1 MKTRLIFL
9 IAFVFVVKMSNAQTS
24 VFGGVNFANMKFSS
38 GGFSFSPKSIV
49 GYHFG
54 IGSDFALKNNL
65 YINTGLQFSLKGFK
79 VEQGLMDETFGGK
92 DLLSYLE
99 VPINLMYK
107 HQLRNASKIFV
118 HAGPYIGCALKGKEK
133 TNEGTVD
140 FEFGTDNYRR
150 ADYGLGIGGGAEFGR
165 IIAKLNYQLG
175 LANIIDVSEVKV
187 RNRVFQI
194 SVGYIIS
201 RKK

>member
-1 MKTRLIFL
+1 MM
-9 IAFVFVVKMSNAQTS
+9 AFVFVMKMSNAQTS

-54 IGSDFALKNNL
+54 VGSDFALNNNL

-79 VEQGLMDETFGGK
+79 VEPGLMDETFGGK
-92 DLLSYLE
+92 DQLSYLE
-99 VPINLMYK
+99 VPVNLMYK
-107 HQLRNASKIFV
+107 HQLHDALKIFIQ
-118 HAGPYIGCALKGKEK
+118 AGPYIGYALKGKEK

-140 FEFGTDNYRR
+140 IDFGSENYRR
-150 ADYGLGIGGGAEFGR
+150 ADYGLGIGAGAEFGR
-165 IIAKLNYQLG
+165 IIAKLNYQFG
-175 LANIIDVSEVKV
+175 LANIVDNSEVKV

-194 SVGYIIS
+194 SVGYIIC